1 MTHATES
8 RRLIEL
14 IERIA
19 RQDRQALTELHDH
32 TAARLYGL
40 ALMLVATPPW
50 AEQVLQDCY
59 VSIWQRAREYRREH
73 APALDWIALRLR
85 ECAQHLLQGRA
96 GRQALRARSFEQLLG
111 PPGGQ
116 A

>member
-1 MTHATES
+1 MTHATEP

-19 RQDRQALTELHDH
+19 RQDRQALTELHDR

-59 VSIWQRAREYRREH
+59 VCIWQQAREYRRER
-73 APALDWIALRLR
+73 APALDWIAMLLRG
-85 ECAQHLLQGRA
+85 CAQRLLQGRA
-96 GRQALRARSFEQLLG
+96 GRQAHHAQALEQLLG
-111 PPGGQ
+111 PACDPV
-116 A
+116 